1 METRFNVLFE
11 INSCDYDVLLL
22 SQTWRGSKNGMATG
36 RNRMYLS
43 GGFVHQGVGVVI
55 SNTFPSQL
63 HDISFYS
70 DSCTKNYCAL
80 WAYVSCHVYLCAKTQ
95 KGSQKL
101 QAQQRSLFDS
111 GEMALISL
119 SHSRASRLWVWLYT
133 SVKLGGTLVYRY

>member
-1 METRFNVLFE
+1 MMDDLYVN
-11 INSCDYDVLLL
+11 DVQICADGSGVSIL
-22 SQTWRGSKNGMATG
+22 SW
-36 RNRMYLS
+36 
-43 GGFVHQGVGVVI
+43 V
-55 SNTFPSQL
+55 
-63 HDISFYS
+63 
-70 DSCTKNYCAL
+70 YCAL

-133 SVKLGGTLVYRY
+133 SVKLGGTLVYRYLS